1 MTTIFCLK
9 HRIQNFSGMLAT
21 FTAESVDAIGD
32 VMGRIGGNFKA
43 AVVEVAGVAEAVDQ
57 LM

>member
-1 MTTIFCLK
+1 
-9 HRIQNFSGMLAT
+9 MLAT

>member
-1 MTTIFCLK
+1 MK